1 MTCTRTHPHALTRT
15 LARSLLHH
23 VRPVLPVSYPA
34 LTDFTEVD
42 DNGVRTAVAG
52 EYTVSFGLEESSA
65 LGMGYAVHKLTAL

>member
-1 MTCTRTHPHALTRT
+1 VTAYSRTRT
-15 LARSLLHH
+15 LARSLLRP

-42 DNGVRTAVAG
+42 ANGARTAVAG